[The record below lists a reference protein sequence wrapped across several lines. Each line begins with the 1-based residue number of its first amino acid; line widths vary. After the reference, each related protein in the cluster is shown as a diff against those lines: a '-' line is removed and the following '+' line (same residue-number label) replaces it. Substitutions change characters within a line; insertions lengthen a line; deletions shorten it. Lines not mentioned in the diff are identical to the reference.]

1 MSQRSSTSVNTT
13 ASSRRSA
20 GSVRKSPPNSGQFLP
35 SISSTTRTASKISRQ
50 PGKNKPPSPNSRF
63 SASHQGERLTSS
75 YSASPKSQYTSTQ
88 PIPLTH
94 SQLVALLESVCI
106 VQPRAQGV

>member
-1 MSQRSSTSVNTT
+1 MSQRSSTSSNTT

-20 GSVRKSPPNSGQFLP
+20 GSVRKSPTNSGQFLP
-35 SISSTTRTASKISRQ
+35 SISSTTRTATKIPRQ
-50 PGKNKPPSPNSRF
+50 PGKNKPPPNSRF